1 MELSQFWSLSQIQ
14 QRWRPLIFD
23 VIGRC
28 LIQTKAT
35 ANHSTVSDTDIMTL
49 WGKGQIELKVKYH
62 VSMKTEGDIR
72 RR

>member
-49 WGKGQIELKVKYH
+49 
-62 VSMKTEGDIR
+62 
-72 RR
+72 